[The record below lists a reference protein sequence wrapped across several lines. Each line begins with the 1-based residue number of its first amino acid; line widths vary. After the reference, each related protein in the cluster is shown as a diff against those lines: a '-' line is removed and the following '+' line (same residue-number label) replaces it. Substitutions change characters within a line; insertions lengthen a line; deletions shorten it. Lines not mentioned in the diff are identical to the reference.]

1 MVRGFLVFK
10 PKYLYTAGGFSD
22 SEMQL
27 VVRKGETG
35 PDEWFMIEMQG
46 DLESRNKEQVQGKF
60 IGDLHFNKQG
70 IRSHCFWNSSLC
82 WLFKLSGS

>member
-1 MVRGFLVFK
+1 
-10 PKYLYTAGGFSD
+10 
-22 SEMQL
+22 MQL

-70 IRSHCFWNSSLC
+70 TVTLLLISSLC

>member
-1 MVRGFLVFK
+1 M
-10 PKYLYTAGGFSD
+10 YTAGGFSD

-70 IRSHCFWNSSLC
+70 TITSFFDLIA
-82 WLFKLSGS
+82 LLAI

>member
-1 MVRGFLVFK
+1 
-10 PKYLYTAGGFSD
+10 
-22 SEMQL
+22 MQL

-70 IRSHCFWNSSLC
+70 THRY
-82 WLFKLSGS
+82 